1 MMLKRILIIFL
12 FLLLTNQVQNSVNP
26 SNLIIIKSESVNP
39 IEDLIYAVGMVEGK
53 CDTLAYNESEQAY
66 GYFQIRPIRLLDYNQ
81 RTGQQYQ
88 LKDMYNF
95 LIAKKIFLFYARKIG
110 DYDLEKIARSWNGSG
125 PKTKIYWD
133 RVSAYL

>member
-1 MMLKRILIIFL
+1 MMLKRILIILL
-12 FLLLTNQVQNSVNP
+12 FLLLTNQVRNSVNP
-26 SNLIIIKSESVNP
+26 ATLIIVRSESVNP
-39 IEDLIYAVGMVEGK
+39 INDLIHAVGIVESS
-53 CDTLAYNESEQAY
+53 CDTMAYNPEEQAY

-95 LIAKKIFLFYARKIG
+95 LIAKKIFLFYANQIG